1 MTDDANTHRE
11 RQHLLDHLATVGI
24 TAPIVDYPE
33 HTSVEEGK
41 KLRGTM
47 TGTFTKNLLLKD
59 KKGRLF
65 FVTAYEDTDID
76 LKTLHTKIGAQGRLG
91 FASPDV
97 VLEHLHVGPGTLTP
111 LALINDTEGR
121 VTLVIDKELDGA
133 EQVNFHP
140 MTHTESIGLT
150 WHNFT
155 AFVTSTN
162 RDAIIVDL
170 T

>member
-1 MTDDANTHRE
+1 MTHDDTTQHE
-11 RQHLLDHLATVGI
+11 RQRLLDHLAGI
-24 TAPIVDYPE
+24 GISAPIVDYPE
-33 HTSVEEGK
+33 HTSIEEGK

-76 LKTLHTKIGAQGRLG
+76 LKTLHTKIGGQGRLG
-91 FASPDV
+91 FASADV
-97 VLEHLHVGPGTLTP
+97 VLETLHVGPGTLTP

-121 VTLVIDKELDGA
+121 VTLVVDKELDGA

-140 MTHTESIGLT
+140 MTHTESIGLS
-150 WHNFT
+150 WADFA
-155 AFVTSTN
+155 AFVASTD
-162 RDAIIVDL
+162 REPVVVDL